1 MSKREYTGSPIDL
14 TWNSGPWANNGETI
28 SATTDDDTGSMTTED
43 WPEGATPKEELNDDE
58 IAVIKTASK
67 SRDITTLVGVSHAA
81 DIDRSESYA
90 NYVLKKHWPEGKQQI
105 MERGCN
111 DNTRAWA
118 NEKGSKPIE
127 MVETFRKEALNGS
140 TAVEIAEKH
149 GVGATTVKELLRGNR
164 NSLNSKIP
172 RLRHTTNGAGGKW
185 VIATEDSRLPLD
197 HVEKVRSRILDG
209 EKVYQIAG
217 DYEVGPSE
225 VYKAVVGMGKYESVN
240 APTPPLESDGSGL
253 DSEWYVP
260 ESETEAES
268 DVEQEQAEIQ
278 ETEPEPEP
286 MTTETTHTGYTPRE
300 THSETNNTTRNALLG
315 VVAFIV
321 GYLLGNRG
329 DDE

>member
-14 TWNSGPWANNGETI
+14 TWNSGPWANNGETVG
-28 SATTDDDTGSMTTED
+28 ATDGQTGSMTTED

-67 SRDITTLVGVSHAA
+67 NRDITTLVGVSHAA

-105 MERGCN
+105 MER
-111 DNTRAWA
+111 DNTR
-118 NEKGSKPIE
+118 PVE
-127 MVETFRKEALNGS
+127 MVETLRREALNGS
-140 TAVEIAEKH
+140 TSYEIAEKY
-149 GVGATTVKELLRGNR
+149 GIGQSTIPQLLKGQRKNVDSNIPPLEHSNGNR
-164 NSLNSKIP
+164 
-172 RLRHTTNGAGGKW
+172 GGEW
-185 VIATEDSRLPLD
+185 VIATEDGRLPLD

-209 EKVYQIAG
+209 EKIYQVAG
-217 DYEVGPSE
+217 DYDVGANE
-225 VYKAVVGMGKYESVN
+225 VYKAVAGMGKYESVN

-260 ESETEAES
+260 ESKTEPES

-286 MTTETTHTGYTPRE
+286 ITTETTHTGYTPRD
-300 THSETNNTTRNALLG
+300 TYSETNNTARKALLG
-315 VVAFIV
+315 VVALIV

-329 DDE
+329 GDE